1 MAAFGAI
8 DIPARGV
15 DDFRKTLRDRE
26 EKLVHAK
33 KQRDVILNDIRKTN
47 AAIDAGDKRARL
59 ELMGLNKQNAAAGRL
74 ILSIEAEVA
83 QSRKRVA
90 MAESQAEA
98 AAVKRASIDNAALV
112 RDKWFETICP
122 DGRKVRHRHHSLEA
136 LQRELQPGYLVAG
149 QVFGADE
156 NGAGGFVSMPG
167 APSMLKA
174 MLESEGDVLMAY
186 LAARGISADKQP
198 VVVLPSNGRDMQ

>member
-33 KQRDVILNDIRKTN
+33 KQRDIILNDIRKTN

-59 ELMGLNKQNAAAGRL
+59 ELMGLNKQNVAAGRL

-83 QSRKRVA
+83 QSRKRVET
-90 MAESQAEA
+90 AENQA
-98 AAVKRASIDNAALV
+98 AAAASKRASVENAALV

-136 LQRELQPGYLVAG
+136 LQRELQPGYRATG
-149 QVFGADE
+149 QIFGANED
-156 NGAGGFVSMPG
+156 GTGGFVSMPG
-167 APSMLKA
+167 DSSMLKA
-174 MLESEGDVLMAY
+174 LLESQGDVLMAY
-186 LAARGISADKQP
+186 LAARGIGPDKP
-198 VVVLPSNGRDMQ
+198 VVILPPNGR